1 MDKEFFYYKDLKGE
15 LAGINEKK
23 DKFATKA
30 QEKG

>member
-23 DKFATKA
+23 DKFANINMF
-30 QEKG
+30 